1 MRIPLEVGTPS
12 ISCHRGPTHLDAVVD
27 RPEED
32 SEEEA
37 NETDEDEESDEDTQS
52 DESEETKETEQERR
66 VRKANENRKALEQG
80 YHAKDYRLNQPQI
93 ASFFHGLRSVPRL
106 WLDRCDDFPRLR
118 FCNACNDIF
127 AYSIAKVPFTHLTT
141 LNIRCMYISGGRL
154 QRFIKQQAH
163 TLENICIDSTTLT
176 DGSWKNVARVLK
188 KVSSLEQ
195 LFLRGRLRQKTNA
208 IPTTHRRPRAY
219 KGGSEYHVF

>member
-1 MRIPLEVGTPS
+1 MLDEFCSLLDNEDFQSLRLTYRRIYRFT
-12 ISCHRGPTHLDAVVD
+12 DADAAV
-27 RPEED
+27 RYED
-32 SEEEA
+32 KLHEIEIWCNHQSLY
-37 NETDEDEESDEDTQS
+37 EDEQSDEDTQS

-80 YHAKDYRLNQPQI
+80 YHVKDYRLNQPQI

-106 WLDRCDDFPRLR
+106 WLNGCDDFPRLR

-127 AYSIAKVPFTHLTT
+127 AYSIAKVPCTHLTT

-163 TLENICIDSTTLT
+163 TLENIYIDSTTLT
-176 DGSWKNVARVLK
+176 DGYWKNFARVLK

-195 LFLRGRLRQKTNA
+195 LFLRGRLR
-208 IPTTHRRPRAY
+208 
-219 KGGSEYHVF
+219 